1 LKLNSQITQFKDKIK
16 KNQSKKGWKKGI
28 SYPGK
33 PTKLAIWFMRIRQYF
48 RNQIK
53 MNYETQLKKD
63 KKIILGQ
70 PRLVYETG
78 IT

>member
-1 LKLNSQITQFKDKIK
+1 
-16 KNQSKKGWKKGI
+16 
-28 SYPGK
+28 
-33 PTKLAIWFMRIRQYF
+33 MRIRQYF

-63 KKIILGQ
+63 KKIIMGQ